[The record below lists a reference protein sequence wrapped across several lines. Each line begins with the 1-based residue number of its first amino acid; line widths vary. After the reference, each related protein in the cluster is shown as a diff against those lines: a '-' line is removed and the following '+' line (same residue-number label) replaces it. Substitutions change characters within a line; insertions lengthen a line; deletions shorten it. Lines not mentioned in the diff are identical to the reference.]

1 MIVQRVSEFIAATP
15 PVRTDQDPQIEAQ
28 VSTMVDHV
36 RRDGDAAVHRYTLQ
50 YDRVAVESLAVPL
63 ERCRQAWDN
72 LPIGEQ
78 TILEAAAS
86 RIRAFHEKQRP
97 RGWTEF
103 HPDGSLLGQI
113 HRPLDRVGVY
123 VPGGAAPYPSSVLM
137 NVLPAVIAGVPEI
150 VLVTPPRENGECDE
164 RVLAA
169 AALAG
174 VHQVFRIG
182 GVQAIAALAYG
193 TESVPR
199 VDKITGPGNRYVTM
213 AKKRVYGQVDIDM
226 LAGPSEIM
234 ILADDTARA
243 DWVAADLLSQAEHD
257 PLSWAVLVATDAVLL
272 EQVQIELKRQLAD
285 LPRAGTAHQALGAQ
299 GRMVLAENLMEGLAA
314 VNHFAPEHLEIL
326 TRDPLTV
333 AAQVRH
339 AGAIFAGPWSPEA
352 AGDYTAGPNHV
363 LPTGG
368 TARFYSA
375 LGVEAFMKTTN
386 LISLSEAGLRDIAD
400 MTSRFALWEGFDA
413 HARAVTIRREKA

>member
-1 MIVQRVSEFIAATP
+1 VLAGLGRP
-15 PVRTDQDPQIEAQ
+15 PGRGKG
-28 VSTMVDHV
+28 HL
-36 RRDGDAAVHRYTLQ
+36 RDG
-50 YDRVAVESLAVPL
+50 
-63 ERCRQAWDN
+63 
-72 LPIGEQ
+72 LP
-78 TILEAAAS
+78 S
-86 RIRAFHEKQRP
+86 RIREFHQKQLP
-97 RGWTEF
+97 QSWTEF
-103 HPDGSLLGQI
+103 HKDGSLLGQI
-113 HRPLDRVGVY
+113 RRPLDKVGVY

-137 NVLPAVIAGVPEI
+137 NVLPAVIAGVSEI

-174 VHQVFRIG
+174 VQRVFRIG

-213 AKKRVYGQVDIDM
+213 AKKQVYGQVDIDM

-257 PLSWAVLVATDAVLL
+257 PLSWAVLVTTDPELIEKVEAEL
-272 EQVQIELKRQLAD
+272 EKQLAS
-285 LPRAGTAHQALGAQ
+285 LPRAETARQSLAAQ
-299 GRMVLAENLMEGLAA
+299 GRMVLAESLTEALTA

-326 TRDPLTV
+326 AREPLTT

-386 LISLSEAGLRDIAD
+386 LISLTEAGLSGIAE
-400 MTSRFALWEGFDA
+400 MTSQFARWEGFAA
-413 HARAVTIRREKA
+413 HARAVTIRRENA